1 MCLAIP
7 GKIVRIDPDTKPRMG
22 LVEFGGVGKNVCLE
36 LLPEAVQGDYVIVH
50 VGFAISVLD
59 QQEAVSTLAL
69 IDHVPESDGDEI
81 PG

>member
-7 GKIVRIDPDTKPRMG
+7 GKVVRIDPDTRPKMG
-22 LVEFGGVGKNVCLE
+22 LVEFGGVGKDVCLE
-36 LLPEAVQGDYVIVH
+36 FVPEAAPGDYVIVH

-59 QQEAVSTLAL
+59 QQEAAETLAI
-69 IDHVPESDGDEI
+69 IDQVAASDGDEV